1 MLSNQQLYLLNH
13 FVLVAR
19 RHGLHP
25 PDLKE
30 LLRDEVQLRLWISTG
45 LAQPARPA
53 VMDAAAKLAAAMSL
67 PGPAVATTSP
77 GPSGRSPPLQP
88 GLSQR
93 ERALAVA
100 ALQDAAGPIAGFIA
114 EQVDA
119 MGPMSLARYLDQAA
133 TLAQLSDARRRG
145 LRTACGLAPD

>member
-19 RHGLHP
+19 RHGLHL

-30 LLRDEVQLRLWISTG
+30 LLRDEAQLRLWIDTG
-45 LAQPARPA
+45 LAEPARPA
-53 VMDAAAKLAAAMSL
+53 VRDAAAKLAAALSL
-67 PGPAVATTSP
+67 PSPATATPSP
-77 GPSGRSPPLQP
+77 GPSSRSSPLQP
-88 GLSQR
+88 GLSPR
-93 ERALAVA
+93 ERALALA

-119 MGPMSLARYLDQAA
+119 MGPMSLGRYLDQAA